1 MNLIQISV
9 LSTNK
14 RIDQL
19 ALGCSNLTK
28 VLGLRFKNA
37 VALNTCWERFAAL
50 VILPGLNLN

>member
-14 RIDQL
+14 RVDQL
-19 ALGCSNLTK
+19 ALSCSNLTK
-28 VLGLRFKNA
+28 VLGSRFKNV
-37 VALNTCWERFAAL
+37 VALNTCWERFATL